1 MHASVGA
8 RGGAGARIIAK
19 STPAPNDCPALL
31 ALLISIHPVSPQP
44 RLVRQAVAAMRD
56 GSVVAY
62 PTDSCYA
69 LGCLIGDKEAMERI
83 RRIRD
88 ADKNHNFTLVCRDL
102 SEIARYARVDNA
114 TYRTLRAF
122 TPGPYT
128 FLLEATREVPKRL
141 QNPKRRTIGI
151 RVPDNAIVRLLLA
164 ELGEPVMSSTL
175 LLPGETAPMTDPH
188 EIKERLEHLVD
199 LVIDGGPGGFEPSS
213 VVDLSGPAPVVVRH
227 GKGSVAAFE

>member
-1 MHASVGA
+1 MAF
-8 RGGAGARIIAK
+8 
-19 STPAPNDCPALL
+19 LL
-31 ALLISIHPVSPQP
+31 SIHPVNPQP
-44 RLVRQAVAAMRD
+44 RLVRQAIASIRD
-56 GSVVAY
+56 GSVVVY
-62 PTDSCYA
+62 PTDSSYA

-102 SEIARYARVDNA
+102 SEIARYARVDN
-114 TYRTLRAF
+114 TQYRTLRAF

-151 RVPDNAIVRLLLA
+151 RVPDNPIVRMLLA
-164 ELGEPVMSSTL
+164 ELGEPIMSSTL
-175 LLPGETAPMTDPH
+175 LLPGESAPMTDPQ
-188 EIKERLEHLVD
+188 EIKERLEHAVD

-213 VVDLSGPAPVVVRH
+213 IVDLSGLAPVVVRR
-227 GKGSVAAFE
+227 GRGDVSAFE

>member
-1 MHASVGA
+1 
-8 RGGAGARIIAK
+8 
-19 STPAPNDCPALL
+19 L
-31 ALLISIHPVSPQP
+31 ALLIAIHPVNPQP
-44 RLVRQAVAAMRD
+44 RLAKQAVAAMRD

-62 PTDSCYA
+62 PTDSSYA

-102 SEIARYARVDNA
+102 SEIARYARVDNSQ
-114 TYRTLRAF
+114 YRTLKAF

-151 RVPDNAIVRLLLA
+151 RVPDNAIVRMLLA
-164 ELGEPVMSSTL
+164 ELGEPIMSSTL
-175 LLPGETAPMTDPH
+175 LLPGEPVPMTDPA
-188 EIKERLEHLVD
+188 EIKERLGHQID

-213 VVDLSGPAPVVVRH
+213 VVDLSGLAPVVVRR
-227 GKGSVAAFE
+227 GKGDVSVFE

>member
-1 MHASVGA
+1 M
-8 RGGAGARIIAK
+8 
-19 STPAPNDCPALL
+19 
-31 ALLISIHPVSPQP
+31 ALLIAIHPVNPQP
-44 RLVRQAVAAMRD
+44 RLAKQAVAAMRD

-62 PTDSCYA
+62 PTDSSYA

-102 SEIARYARVDNA
+102 SEIARYARVDNSQ
-114 TYRTLRAF
+114 YRTLKAF

-151 RVPDNAIVRLLLA
+151 RVPDNAIVRMLLA
-164 ELGEPVMSSTL
+164 ELGEPIMSSTL
-175 LLPGETAPMTDPH
+175 LLPGEPVPMTDPA
-188 EIKERLEHLVD
+188 EIKERLGHQVD
-199 LVIDGGPGGFEPSS
+199 VVIDGGPGGFEPSS
-213 VVDLSGPAPVVVRH
+213 VVDLSGLAPVVVRR
-227 GKGSVAAFE
+227 GKGDVSVFE

>member
-1 MHASVGA
+1 
-8 RGGAGARIIAK
+8 
-19 STPAPNDCPALL
+19 L

-44 RLVRQAVAAMRD
+44 RLVRQAVAAMRA
-56 GSVVAY
+56 GSVVVY

-83 RRIRD
+83 RRIRE
-88 ADKNHNFTLVCRDL
+88 ADKHHNFTLVCRDL
-102 SEIARYARVDNA
+102 SEIARYARVDN
-114 TYRTLRAF
+114 TQYRTLRAF

-151 RVPDNAIVRLLLA
+151 RVPDNEIVKALLA

-175 LLPGETAPMTDPH
+175 LLPGEEVPMTDPH
-188 EIKERLEHLVD
+188 EIRDRLQHVVD
-199 LVIDGGPGGFEPSS
+199 LVVDGGAGGHTPSS
-213 VVDLSGPAPVVVRH
+213 VVDLTGPAPVVIRRGLGDV
-227 GKGSVAAFE
+227 SAFE